1 MTQEELNAAI
11 EADGYCKP
19 REEIKEFDNRL
30 YLQEVG
36 ARCPLCGKLLID
48 RKQKKKVK
56 LFEIAHIYPNRPTEE
71 QYRTLQGL
79 PRLGNNSESYDN
91 KIALCRDCH
100 KIQDH
105 HTTVE
110 DYIQLLNIK
119 KKCLQNTALNEATA
133 TLGLEDQICE
143 VLKRLTTVK
152 ESELAELNYTPVPVA
167 KKFSESELLL
177 KIRVEGYAIRFY
189 PLIYDIFKDMDGKNG
204 FHMQILSGQIKSC
217 FVKMNDVTSDKSK
230 IFDYIV
236 NWVKTK
242 TSTQSKEAC
251 EIVVSYFVQNCEVF
265 NEIAE

>member
-1 MTQEELNAAI
+1 M
-11 EADGYCKP
+11 
-19 REEIKEFDNRL
+19 
-30 YLQEVG
+30 
-36 ARCPLCGKLLID
+36 
-48 RKQKKKVK
+48 
-56 LFEIAHIYPNRPTEE
+56 
-71 QYRTLQGL
+71 
-79 PRLGNNSESYDN
+79 
-91 KIALCRDCH
+91 
-100 KIQDH
+100 
-105 HTTVE
+105 
-110 DYIQLLNIK
+110 
-119 KKCLQNTALNEATA
+119 
-133 TLGLEDQICE
+133 
-143 VLKRLTTVK
+143 K

-189 PLIYDIFKDMDGKNG
+189 PFIYDIFKDMDGKNG